1 MTKKRKR
8 YPDLNQ
14 KLERPWCYYCERDF
28 DDLKILISHQKAK
41 HFKCDRCGRRLNTA
55 GGLSVHMNQVHKEN
69 LTHVEN
75 AIGGRQGLDI
85 EIFGME
91 GVPAEI
97 LDSHNQQVTQKHF
110 AEEAE
115 RARLT
120 GNPVRGQYANGQA
133 PPNKRK
139 KVNETLEEIEERA
152 NKFRHDRQNGIL
164 PAPPVEVAQ
173 PNPTP
178 PAAAPTA
185 RPRRLP
191 RRTSLPSPARPAL
204 PHKRRHTPRPGSIPG
219 QPAALPPRPGFGA
232 PPAFVQNGSDPAAI
246 HASVDDLIG
255 SVANEA
261 APADKKEEKKSKKNA
276 NIKLIFF
283 DESVSPEEKMARL
296 PRFAEFARA

>member
-1 MTKKRKR
+1 
-8 YPDLNQ
+8 
-14 KLERPWCYYCERDF
+14 
-28 DDLKILISHQKAK
+28 
-41 HFKCDRCGRRLNTA
+41 
-55 GGLSVHMNQVHKEN
+55 MNQVHKEN

-97 LDSHNQQVTQKHF
+97 VDQHNQQVTQKHF

-139 KVNETLEEIEERA
+139 KVNETLEDIEQRA

-164 PAPPVEVAQ
+164 PAPVEPAPPNPVRRPPISLLPLPAALLTRQPQTPIAAAAAFPSAPVYPPPQPAQ
-173 PNPTP
+173 PFSTNGAVP
-178 PAAAPTA
+178 
-185 RPRRLP
+185 
-191 RRTSLPSPARPAL
+191 
-204 PHKRRHTPRPGSIPG
+204 PRPGSIPA

-232 PPAFVQNGSDPAAI
+232 PAAPNGADPAAI

-255 SVANEA
+255 SVAHEA
-261 APADKKEEKKSKKNA
+261 GSTAQDKKEDKKSKKNA
-276 NIKLIFF
+276 NFKLIFF

-296 PRFAEFARA
+296 PRFADFARA

>member
-1 MTKKRKR
+1 
-8 YPDLNQ
+8 
-14 KLERPWCYYCERDF
+14 
-28 DDLKILISHQKAK
+28 
-41 HFKCDRCGRRLNTA
+41 
-55 GGLSVHMNQVHKEN
+55 MNQVHKEN

-91 GVPAEI
+91 GVPAET
-97 LDSHNQQVTQKHF
+97 LDQHNQQVTQKHF

-120 GNPVRGQYANGQA
+120 GNPVRGEYANGQA

-139 KVNETLEEIEERA
+139 KVNETLDDIEERA
-152 NKFRHDRQNGIL
+152 DKFRHDRQNGIL

-173 PNPTP
+173 PNPVRVAPLQSTRRQLTDAQDTPRSRRPLRRSARRLPWRPCVPTASPPSPALPRQRRHSPTARQHPRPTRRPP
-178 PAAAPTA
+178 PAARLWRASRFCTERLGPCRNT
-185 RPRRLP
+185 RVRR
-191 RRTSLPSPARPAL
+191 RS
-204 PHKRRHTPRPGSIPG
+204 HW
-219 QPAALPPRPGFGA
+219 
-232 PPAFVQNGSDPAAI
+232 
-246 HASVDDLIG
+246 G

-261 APADKKEEKKSKKNA
+261 TSADKKEDKKSKKNA

-283 DESVSPEEKMARL
+283 DESISPEEKMATL